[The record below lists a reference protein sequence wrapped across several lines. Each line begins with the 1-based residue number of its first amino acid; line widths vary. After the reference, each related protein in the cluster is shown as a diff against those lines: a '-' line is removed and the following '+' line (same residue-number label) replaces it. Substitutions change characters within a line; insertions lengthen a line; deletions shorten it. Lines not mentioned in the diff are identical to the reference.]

1 MRQTQIL
8 RTHRRVRAV
17 ETELI
22 EIPTDALVDTA
33 EAAALLET
41 IAALLVG

>member
-1 MRQTQIL
+1 VRQTQIL

-17 ETELI
+17 EAEI
-22 EIPTDALVDTA
+22 VAIPTAALVDTS

-41 IAALLVG
+41 IEAVLEG